1 MTSHHAIFGNNVD
14 GLKVYNVN
22 IKDFEVGGIS
32 LNGAKNVIIENCDIG
47 PSFNKVSFWGSLSA
61 A

>member
-14 GLKVYNVN
+14 GLRIIDINM
-22 IKDFEVGGIS
+22 KDFEVGGIS

-47 PSFNKVSFWGSLSA
+47 PSSK
-61 A
+61 